1 MGSIS
6 NLPYEELIEKIS
18 KLARDDAE
26 NSRPKIRGV
35 IQNLYLREIPRK
47 YDWSFLLASTSLSL
61 NGEYKTGTVSATT
74 GSPSLVFNGATLT
87 ASMVGRKIKVGN
99 GDGVYDIQ
107 SVSGTS
113 DATITP
119 NYYGI
124 GNVSGGA
131 YSIFDPDYAL
141 PSNFDRFPKGG
152 GLKLYQGGQI
162 VPIPEESI
170 QEHYEF
176 YNASPST
183 PEACHIEGVDTN
195 GRSVVTIRPAPDK
208 DISLGCDYIKKLTPM
223 KATSSGLLGSI
234 ASAGTVVIGD
244 SNTKFTEA
252 NTGDYLRVTNLGIG
266 EDSEWYRIATITTTS
281 NLTLS
286 TAFALTGVTSAN
298 YCISSAPE
306 YPEKMQ
312 DALIWGTLRTLTGD
326 AGDPMFAFYSQQL
339 AETLSDGKRLYVT
352 RVPSTVVHSVATDHE
367 YRR

>member
-1 MGSIS
+1 MGNINS
-6 NLPYEELIEKIS
+6 LPYEEIIEKVT

-26 NSRPKIRGV
+26 NSLPKIRGV

-47 YDWSFLLASTSLSL
+47 FDWSFLLSSTSLAL

-74 GSPSLVFNGATLT
+74 GSNALVFNGATLT
-87 ASMVGRKIKVGN
+87 AGMVGRKIKVGN
-99 GDGVYDIQ
+99 GDGVFDIQ
-107 SVSGTS
+107 TVSGTS

-124 GNVSGGA
+124 SNVSGGA

-141 PSNFDRFPKGG
+141 PKDFDRFPKGG
-152 GLKLYQGGQI
+152 GLKLYQGGMV
-162 VPIPEESI
+162 VPLVEEAI
-170 QEHYEF
+170 QEYYEN
-176 YNASPST
+176 YNASPSV

-195 GRSVVTIRPAPDK
+195 GRNVVVIRPAPDK

-223 KATSSGLLGSI
+223 KTTSSGLLGWI
-234 ASAGTVVIGD
+234 NSATTIVVGD

-252 NTGDYLRVTNLGIG
+252 TTGDYLRVTNLGIG
-266 EDSEWYRIATITTTS
+266 EDSEWYRIATITNSSTM
-281 NLTLS
+281 TLS

-306 YPEKMQ
+306 YPEKMH
-312 DALIWGTLRTLTGD
+312 DALIWGALRTLVGD
-326 AGDPMFAFYSQQL
+326 AGDQMFAFYNNQL
-339 AETLSDGKRLYVT
+339 AEVLSDGKRLYVT
-352 RVPSTVVHSVATDHE
+352 RQPSTTVHSIALDYN

>member
-1 MGSIS
+1 MGNIS
-6 NLPYEELIEKIS
+6 NLPYEEIIEKVS

-74 GSPSLVFNGATLT
+74 GSNALTFSGATLAGAMT
-87 ASMVGRKIKVGN
+87 GRKIKVGN

-107 SVSGTS
+107 TVSGTS
-113 DATITP
+113 DMTITP

-124 GNVSGGA
+124 SNVSGGA

-141 PSNFDRFPKGG
+141 PKDFDRFPKGG

-208 DISLGCDYIKKLTPM
+208 DISLGCDYLKKLTPM
-223 KATSSGLLGSI
+223 KTTSSGLLGSI
-234 ASAGTVVIGD
+234 ASGGTAVIGD
-244 SNTKFTEA
+244 SNTRFTEA
-252 NTGDYLRVTNLGIG
+252 TTGDYLRVTNLGIG
-266 EDSEWYRIATITTTS
+266 EDSEWYRIGAIITDS

-286 TAFALTGVTSAN
+286 TAFALTGITSAN
-298 YCISSAPE
+298 YCISSSPE

-312 DALIWGTLRTLTGD
+312 DALIWGTLRTLTAD
-326 AGDPMFAFYSQQL
+326 QSDPMFQFYNTQL
-339 AETLSDGKRLYVT
+339 AEVLSDGKRLYVT
-352 RVPSTVVHSVATDHE
+352 RVPSTEIHSIATDFN